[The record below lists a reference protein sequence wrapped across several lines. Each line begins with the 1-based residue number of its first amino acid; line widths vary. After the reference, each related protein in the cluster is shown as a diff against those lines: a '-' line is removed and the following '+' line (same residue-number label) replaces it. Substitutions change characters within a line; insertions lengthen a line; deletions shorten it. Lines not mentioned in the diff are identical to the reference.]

1 MASFLKKLFASANDR
16 QVARIN
22 KKALKVDALA
32 EAYTAMSDEELKGV
46 TDKLKERLKNGENL
60 ENVLP
65 DAYAAVREAATRVL
79 HMRHY
84 FVQIIG
90 GICLHQGRIAEM
102 ATGEGKTLV
111 ATMPAYLNALS
122 GDGVHIVTVN
132 DYLARRDAE
141 WMGKIYKFLGLTVG
155 VIVPQMSFQAKRQ
168 AYAADITYC
177 TNSELGF
184 DFLRD
189 NMALHKEDKVQRSLN
204 FAIVDEVDSILV
216 DEARTPLII
225 SGRGD
230 KSSDLY
236 VSANKFAKT
245 LKEDEDFT
253 IAWKEKTVSLTEE
266 GIAKAEKYFKIENL
280 ADIEHTELNHHINI
294 ALKAHHLMKRDGDYM
309 VSDGQVVIVDENT
322 GRIMVGRRY
331 SDGLHQAIEAK
342 ENVRINSENRTVA
355 TITYQNFFRMYK
367 KLSGMT
373 GTAKTEEDEFR
384 DIYNID
390 VVVLPTNLPS
400 QRKDE
405 HDRIYTTV
413 RGKLAA
419 VVTEIEECYASGQP
433 VLVGT
438 VSVEKSEEL
447 AKMLHVRRI
456 PHNVLNAKNHEHEAE
471 IVAQAGKFKT
481 VTIATNMAGRG
492 TDIMLGGNPEFQA
505 KAKMEKDG
513 YPKEVIENITAFI
526 NLTDPKDKEAR
537 AEYERHLQAFSETC
551 AAEKEEVK
559 ELGGLRIIG
568 TERHESRRIDNQL
581 RGRAGRQGDPGSTV
595 FFISLE
601 DDIAKHFGG
610 DRLKAIVEG
619 MHLDADTPIASGIIT
634 KQIES
639 AQRRVEGRNFS
650 IRKTVLSYDDVM
662 NIQRELIYKERTKVL
677 DGLPVHEQILKMIP
691 PIAQE
696 IIAHYADYN
705 VDYHDWDYAEFNSAL
720 EDKLLPEGTEIITS
734 ELAACYDVYKLKEAV
749 VNRAIEEYEKKVA
762 LLKEVGF
769 DFDDFERV
777 VLLQRVD
784 SKWVDHLSSIE
795 ALRQGIGLRGYGQQD
810 PVVAYRKEAFDMFEE
825 MIERIH
831 SETVQILIKIKF
843 EITENEKGEKEVVT
857 GKKAAAKPKRKPS
870 MSLKSVGR
878 NDPCPC
884 GSGMKYKNCCG
895 K

>member
-16 QVARIN
+16 QVARIR
-22 KKALKVDALA
+22 KKALKVDELA
-32 EAYTAMSDEELKGV
+32 DLYSAMSDEELQGV
-46 TDKLKERLKNGENL
+46 TARLKERLAGGETL
-60 ENVLP
+60 DDILP
-65 DAYAAVREAATRVL
+65 DAYAAVREAATRTL

-84 FVQIIG
+84 FVQVIG

-122 GDGVHIVTVN
+122 GEGVHIVTVN

-155 VIVPQMSFQAKRQ
+155 VIVPQMPFKAKKD

-189 NMALHKEDKVQRSLN
+189 NMALHKRDKVQRSLN

-236 VSANKFAKT
+236 VHANRFAKT
-245 LKEDEDFT
+245 LREEEDFT
-253 IAWKEKTVSLTEE
+253 IAWKEKTVSLTES

-280 ADIEHTELNHHINI
+280 ADIEHTDLNHHINI
-294 ALKAHHLMKRDGDYM
+294 ALKAHHLMKKDGDYI
-309 VSDGQVVIVDENT
+309 VNDGQVVIVDENT

-405 HDRIYTTV
+405 HDRIYTGV
-413 RGKLAA
+413 KGKLAA
-419 VVTEIEECYASGQP
+419 VVGEIEECYSRGQP
-433 VLVGT
+433 VLAGT

-447 AKMLHVRRI
+447 SKLLHGKRI
-456 PHNVLNAKNHEHEAE
+456 PHNVLNAKNHEREAE
-471 IVAQAGKFKT
+471 IVAQAGRLKT
-481 VTIATNMAGRG
+481 ITIATNMAGRG
-492 TDIMLGGNPEFQA
+492 TDIVLGGNPEFQA
-505 KAKMEKDG
+505 KSKMEKDG
-513 YPKEVIENITAFI
+513 YPKELIEKVTSFI
-526 NLTDPKDKEAR
+526 ALSDEKEQEAR
-537 AEYERHLQAFSETC
+537 CEYERHFKAFSEIC

-559 ELGGLRIIG
+559 SLGGLRIIG

-601 DDIAKHFGG
+601 DDIAKIFGG
-610 DRLKAIVEG
+610 DYLKKIVAG
-619 MHLDADTPIASGIIT
+619 MHLDENTPITSGIIT

-662 NIQRELIYKERTKVL
+662 NVQRELIYKERSNVL

-705 VDYHDWDYAEFNSAL
+705 VDYHDWDYTEFNAAL
-720 EDKLLPEGTEIITS
+720 EDKLLPDGTSLITP
-734 ELAACYDVYKLKEAV
+734 ELASGYDVYKIKEAV
-749 VNRAIEEYEKKVA
+749 VKRAEEEYENKIAA
-762 LLKEVGF
+762 LKDAGF

-777 VLLQRVD
+777 VLLKCVD
-784 SKWVDHLSSIE
+784 SKWIDHLSSIE

-825 MIERIH
+825 MVERIH
-831 SETVQILIKIKF
+831 TETVQILLKIKF
-843 EITENEKGEKEVVT
+843 EITENENGEKEVVT
-857 GKKAAAKPKRKPS
+857 GKKAAAKPKLRPTV
-870 MSLKSVGR
+870 SLKSVGR

-884 GSGMKYKNCCG
+884 GSGKKYKNCCG